1 MKDKGS
7 HQEFKFENYT
17 LTFQSGLMT
26 IEGCIDEIRVSG
38 NRYSEV
44 HLGGKI
50 KSYGHVPI
58 EWINTLGL

>member
-1 MKDKGS
+1 
-7 HQEFKFENYT
+7 
-17 LTFQSGLMT
+17 MT